1 MITKQMLPL
10 RQLRYVRMRSGGT
23 CKGIILILSRLSH
36 QELEDYSDQTVTAVL
51 LAVLRCMGMRSPDVD
66 KAACHVGRA
75 VGIATVLRSAPM
87 LIPHGEIRLPRELLS
102 KHHVNTRGL
111 SAAPAGLDNVAFA
124 LGSIANTHLE
134 NARSLS
140 LPRDAVAPL
149 LPAVAAQRFLRQ
161 LERAAFDTFDP
172 KLQRRDSTLPLAL
185 LWARVAGSL

>member
-1 MITKQMLPL
+1 MATLAKCVMHSCTLSDNL
-10 RQLRYVRMRSGGT
+10 SVHSVRYTHVSSMP
-23 CKGIILILSRLSH
+23 CK
-36 QELEDYSDQTVTAVL
+36 
-51 LAVLRCMGMRSPDVD
+51 
-66 KAACHVGRA
+66 GRA

>member
-1 MITKQMLPL
+1 ME
-10 RQLRYVRMRSGGT
+10 RSVEQN
-23 CKGIILILSRLSH
+23 H
-36 QELEDYSDQTVTAVL
+36 
-51 LAVLRCMGMRSPDVD
+51 RCMVL
-66 KAACHVGRA
+66 KHQCV
-75 VGIATVLRSAPM
+75 ATVLVQMPAVSDAPCTAA
-87 LIPHGEIRLPRELLS
+87 LVQRRLCPGLRCTLLPTPIRPLPTHTACALQIRLPRELLS